1 VNSYP
6 VFLVGLERR
15 RCVVIGGGA
24 EAERKV
30 QGLLDCAAMV
40 TLIAADPGE
49 RLAALAATGRIQWLA
64 RDYAEGDLEGA
75 FLVIVTERDA
85 AATPR
90 IVEEAERRRLLINVM
105 DDAPRCSF
113 IAGSVVR
120 RGPLSVAISTS
131 GCAPAL
137 AVRLR
142 EWLEAEIGPETAEF
156 LEMMA
161 ELRESLQRTGLGF
174 DRRRA
179 LAYALVDSEIREHL
193 RAGRRDLAEHLRDR
207 LVASVEPA

>member
-15 RCVVIGGGA
+15 RCVVIGGGT
-24 EAERKV
+24 EAERKI
-30 QGLLDCAAMV
+30 QGLLDCAASV
-40 TLIAADPGE
+40 TLIAANPGE
-49 RLAALAATGRIQWLA
+49 PLAALAAAGRIEWLA
-64 RDYAEGDLEGA
+64 REYAEGDLEGA
-75 FLVIVTERDA
+75 FLVIVIERDA
-85 AATPR
+85 ATTPR
-90 IVEEAERRRLLINVM
+90 IVEEAERRRLLINVV

-120 RGPLSVAISTS
+120 RGPLAVAISTS

-142 EWLEAEIGPETAEF
+142 EWLEAEIGPETEEF
-156 LEMMA
+156 LAMMA
-161 ELRESLQRTGLGF
+161 ELRGSLHGTGLDLG
-174 DRRRA
+174 RRRA

-193 RAGRRDLAEHLRDR
+193 RAGRRDLAERVRDR
-207 LVASVEPA
+207 LLASAGTA